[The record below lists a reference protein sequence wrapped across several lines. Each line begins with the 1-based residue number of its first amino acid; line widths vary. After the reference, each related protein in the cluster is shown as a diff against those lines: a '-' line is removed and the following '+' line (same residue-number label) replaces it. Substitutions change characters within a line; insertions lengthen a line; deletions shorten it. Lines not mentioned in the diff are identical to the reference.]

1 MLTILDD
8 VVDAVWPAPQGANY
22 GADVNVGC
30 PWKRQPFKGVFRTS
44 SLNSEDDVCLLAP
57 WSQFFTYVSFGRVV
71 TEKINHC

>member
-8 VVDAVWPAPQGANY
+8 AVDTARSAPQVANY

-30 PWKRQPFKGVFRTS
+30 PWKRLPLKGVFRTS

-57 WSQFFTYVSFGRVV
+57 WSQLV
-71 TEKINHC
+71 KISL